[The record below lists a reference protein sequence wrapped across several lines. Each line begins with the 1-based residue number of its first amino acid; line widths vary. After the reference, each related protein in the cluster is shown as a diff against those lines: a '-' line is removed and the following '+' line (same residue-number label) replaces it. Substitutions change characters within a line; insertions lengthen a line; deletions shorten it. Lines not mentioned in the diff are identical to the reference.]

1 MEQAQFG
8 WTLVYGF
15 RTYFMDSG
23 WLRVLTITQTLKTF
37 LWLYLYVVLEHG
49 RLSHVLPIAVHLP
62 TVHWTVREGHSNS
75 LLLFQFLAAKA
86 QLNTCT
92 FLLSVCLSVRLK
104 TEFLPVLSLLG
115 PCLVPAWSLWQL
127 CLWQM
132 KCQLM
137 TACPWQLILPLVYD
151 SWNDSLLMTAEDSL
165 PMIWQLAYDS
175 KWYQLV
181 N

>member
-115 PCLVPAWSLWQL
+115 PCLIAAVVHNAVHFAVHYDVQCTQCYTLCCTLWCIQCCTL
-127 CLWQM
+127 CCTLW
-132 KCQLM
+132 CCTLWC
-137 TACPWQLILPLVYD
+137 TPWCTLC
-151 SWNDSLLMTAEDSL
+151 
-165 PMIWQLAYDS
+165 
-175 KWYQLV
+175 
-181 N
+181 